1 MLQGKYAL
9 VTGGNRGIGK
19 GIVEDLAKQGA
30 NVVFTYRSNA
40 EMADDLVE
48 TLKALYPEQ
57 QFVAACCDIASEQD
71 IDVLFEQQIDPL
83 EKLDI
88 LVSNAGITADGMMIT
103 MESEVWNSVITTNL
117 TGSFLLAKKA
127 GYKMLLQREGS
138 IVMISSVAGVYG
150 NAGQTNY
157 AASKAG
163 LIGMAK
169 SLSKELAPRNIRVN
183 VVAPGFIETDM
194 TGYMSDKERKEM
206 KGKIAMKRMGTVDD
220 VANVVTFLASEKAQY
235 VTGQTLVVDGGLVI

>member
-9 VTGGNRGIGK
+9 VTGGSRGIGK
-19 GIVEDLAKQGA
+19 GIVESLAKQGA
-30 NVVFTYRSNA
+30 SVLFTYRHNA
-40 EMADDLVE
+40 EMAEDLAQ
-48 TLKALYPEQ
+48 TLKANYPEQ
-57 QFVAACCDIASEQD
+57 QFIAACCDIASEQD
-71 IDVLFEQQIDPL
+71 IDTLFEQHVEPL

-88 LVSNAGITADGMMIT
+88 LISSAGITADGMMIT
-103 MESEVWNSVITTNL
+103 MESDTWRSVINTNL

-138 IVMISSVAGVYG
+138 IVLISSVAGVYG

-163 LIGMAK
+163 MIGMAK

-194 TGYMSDKERKEM
+194 TAYMSDKERKEM
-206 KGKIAMKRMGTVDD
+206 KGKIAMKRMGSVVD
-220 VANVVTFLASEKAQY
+220 VANAVTFLASENAQY
-235 VTGQTLVVDGGLVI
+235 ITGQTLVVDGGLVI